1 MRTTY
6 VVILVTVLL
15 IGSIVLIKKSIHDVP
30 HFIPRSK
37 TTGPTEINGVP
48 LVIYQSW
55 SDRSLPKGMREN
67 VVNTLKNNPEF
78 DYFLYSDDECR
89 AFISQFYSPEVV
101 WAFDALRPGAY
112 KSDLWRYCV
121 LYKMGGVYMDIKCV
135 PRIPL
140 KKLVQTQS
148 IVLVKDYINKRLKE
162 CIWNGFMIAPP
173 GVTFFMECINEIV
186 ENCKNRDYKRN
197 TLDITGPCL
206 LGRLVQIYAPT
217 KFTQYNALVLSGDH
231 IYYNSDIALD
241 VKYPTYREEQK
252 RFQKVPYYSELY
264 EKREV
269 FA

>member
-6 VVILVTVLL
+6 VVILVTILL
-15 IGSIVLIKKSIHDVP
+15 IGIVILVKKNLYDVP
-30 HFIPRSK
+30 HFIPRTK
-37 TTGPTEINGVP
+37 TNTPTEINGVP

-67 VVNTLKNNPEF
+67 VFNILKNNPEF

-89 AFISQFYSPEVV
+89 AFIEQFYDPEVV
-101 WAFDALRPGAY
+101 WAFDSLIPGAY

-140 KKLVQTQS
+140 VKLMEKQP
-148 IVLVKDYINKRLKE
+148 IVFVKDYINKGLKE

-173 GVTFFMECINEIV
+173 GVEFFMECINEIV
-186 ENCKNRDYKRN
+186 ENCKNKDYRRN

-206 LGRLVQIYAPT
+206 LGRVVKIYAPT
-217 KFTQYNALVLSGDH
+217 EFTKYNALVLSGDH
-231 IYYNSDIALD
+231 IYYNSDIAFD

-252 RFQKVPYYSELY
+252 KFQKTAYYSDLY
-264 EKREV
+264 HRREV